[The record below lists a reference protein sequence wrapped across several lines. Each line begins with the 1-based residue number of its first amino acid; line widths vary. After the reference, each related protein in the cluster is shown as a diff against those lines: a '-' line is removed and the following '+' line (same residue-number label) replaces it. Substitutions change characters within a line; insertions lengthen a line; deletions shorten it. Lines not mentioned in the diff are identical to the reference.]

1 MEKDVHIGDNVKC
14 KTNTNEDY
22 WILLC
27 EKGLHMVKECFT
39 DEWGQQWFPSDWVIR
54 GVWYERLRLGST
66 SYILCEDSPP
76 AFVLFDL
83 IISSKFNM
91 PPIAHNVQGSNAT
104 YELIVDVMG
113 IIQ

>member
-39 DEWGQQWFPSDWVIR
+39 DEWGQ
-54 GVWYERLRLGST
+54 
-66 SYILCEDSPP
+66 
-76 AFVLFDL
+76 
-83 IISSKFNM
+83 
-91 PPIAHNVQGSNAT
+91 
-104 YELIVDVMG
+104 
-113 IIQ
+113 